1 MSVDAEMT
9 PGPALTSEAETVER
23 VWNAFVLSAAVIAV
37 IVVVLILYCV
47 IRFRRRDDR
56 LPAQIRQ
63 NIPIEIVYTAVPL
76 AIVIVLFVITFV
88 TTRTV
93 NHVDAAEPDLV
104 VDVTGFQWNWTF
116 DYPDLDVTVTGIEHE
131 RPELVLPS
139 DARVRFRVTSIDVI
153 HSFWIPGFRY
163 KRDLIPGDVTEFDV
177 DVLDKTGSFTNS
189 GACAEFCGLDH
200 AYMRFD
206 VRVLAA
212 ADFEAWAA
220 EAGGAS

>member
-1 MSVDAEMT
+1 MKVDAEMT
-9 PGPALTSEAETVER
+9 PGPALTSEAETVDR
-23 VWNAFVLSAAVIAV
+23 VWKVFALSAAVIAV

-76 AIVIVLFVITFV
+76 AIVVVLFVITFV

-116 DYPDLDVTVTGIEHE
+116 DYPDLGVTVTGIERE

-153 HSFWIPGFRY
+153 HSVWIPGFRSQ
-163 KRDLIPGDVTEFDV
+163 RDLIPGDVTEFDV
-177 DVLDKTGSFTNS
+177 DVLDRTGIFTNS
-189 GACAEFCGLDH
+189 GVCAEFCGLDH

-206 VRVLAA
+206 VRVLEA

-220 EAGGAS
+220 EAGGA